1 MTIRDDRI
9 KDLRIG
15 IIAAQEPLNSRDVW
29 DMPPHEKRALVER
42 VSEQVKKLRAEMNR
56 LIKER
61 EIAREKGE
69 EVDAPVAV
77 AEPARDRILEEL
89 NAQFRRT

>member
-1 MTIRDDRI
+1 MTLRNRRI
-9 KDLRIG
+9 VDLRIG

-29 DMPPHEKRALVER
+29 ELPPHEKRALVER
-42 VSEQVKKLRAEMNR
+42 VSDQVKKLRNEMNR

-61 EIAREKGE
+61 EVDREKGI
-69 EVDAPVAV
+69 EVDAPVA
-77 AEPARDRILEEL
+77 EPPRDRILDEM